1 MKRKE
6 LQDQLLDLDNKIVK
20 KYFDDQQ
27 KMPRKDIEFM
37 TSWLRM
43 DMEVAMTEAKNMYDC
58 QIEIENMLD
67 TYPKEVQRIV
77 DIDKVEEVAAIRRD
91 FAGAIQKYDIEKLEN
106 KLSSGFTQRDLEK
119 LALLHKNG
127 VYRKQIE
134 RLLRNVEYYE
144 ELSQFRHGEYV
155 EYLLN

>member
-37 TSWLRM
+37 ISWLRM
-43 DMEVAMTEAKNMYDC
+43 DMEVAMIEAPTLYDR
-58 QIEIENMLD
+58 QIELENMISE
-67 TYPKEVQRIV
+67 YPKELQRIV
-77 DIDKVEEVAAIRRD
+77 NIDYVEEAAEIRKD
-91 FAGAIQKYDIEKLEN
+91 FAGAIQKYDIDKLEDV
-106 KLSSGFTQRDLEK
+106 LSTGFTQRDLEK
-119 LALLHKNG
+119 LAQLHRNG

-144 ELSQFRHGEYV
+144 ELSQFRHGEYI